1 MTTFIAKL
9 TLQRRYHWVI
19 IATLFFCTIGSVEA
33 ATLAVTPATGVYKT
47 GQSFTVNVL
56 VNTAGVP
63 VNAAD
68 GTMSFN
74 PRELSVVAVSRTS
87 SIFNL
92 WTAEPT
98 FSNAA
103 GTITFS
109 GGVPTGYTGVS
120 GVVMSVTFKSLVSGA
135 ARVTLSGASVLA
147 ADGRGTNVLT
157 NMSGGTYTL
166 SAVDSQPTPE
176 VIVEYVAPANT
187 PIAPKVQSATHGD
200 QARWYTANTA
210 TLSWTLP
217 TDVVA
222 VRTLLDTAAISVPTK
237 VYDNPPKEITLK
249 DLQNGVSFFH
259 IQFKNAQ
266 GWGKVAHYRLAIDNE
281 KPTSLNLTAAEIKDL
296 ASPLQ
301 QINIA
306 AADATSP
313 VLRYVIK
320 IDTETPYEHTATSS
334 KFTLSLPSLRPGDHT
349 IVVEAFDSAGNS
361 IVNSYSFT
369 ISAFDKPVITQ
380 YPSDLT
386 IGTYPV
392 IKGTTRSLSV
402 VTITFTDAQGQTILA
417 SSTSDAA
424 GEFTV
429 LPTVSLGEGVYK
441 VSAVATDELGAQSE
455 VSDTVTILIKKP
467 DYIVLGTWL
476 ISLFSVLIP
485 LVALAIISWVGVIY
499 SFHRLRRL
507 KNRLRKESGEATA
520 MAEHEFLAIL
530 SVLDQHEEKLLRSK
544 KTGKLSVAEAQLF
557 ADLRATVSLAENR
570 VEKEVA
576 DVSALVKNNSK

>member
-187 PIAPKVQSATHGD
+187 PIPPKVQSATHGD